1 MNIIEWRKNN
11 LKLKFNLIANFTQ
24 IAAQIN
30 NCYNGVKKDHLTWQ
44 KSWCYLWLGKGDTNS
59 HSMFLQT
66 SPLSKEIFETLS

>member
-1 MNIIEWRKNN
+1 MTQKQFEIKILFNC
-11 LKLKFNLIANFTQ
+11 KFHSQ

-30 NCYNGVKKDHLTWQ
+30 NCYNGNKQKKDHLTWQ
-44 KSWCYLWLGKGDTNS
+44 KSWYYLWLGKGETNS